1 MDDQGRNTADST
13 TRPVDYVALAPGQSV
28 GRYKIIATLG
38 QGGFGI
44 TYLARDTQLDR
55 EVALKEYLPPALAV
69 RLDGAS
75 VLPRSTE
82 AADDFSWGRERFV
95 AEGRTLA
102 SLHEA
107 PAVVKVFDFVEANG
121 TAYMVMELLRGETL
135 ERRVG
140 ESGPLSAR
148 QVDMLLPS
156 LLDGLQVIHDAG
168 FLHRDIKPGNILI
181 NDSGLPT
188 LIDFGA
194 ARFAIAARTSTMTAI
209 FTPGYAAPEQFTSA
223 KQGPWTDIYGL
234 SATLYH
240 AITGKAPPNAFDRLL
255 EDTYEP
261 LAHLKPPG
269 FRAGTLVGVDAGLE
283 VRFDNRPQSIAHWR
297 STLGSKLIE
306 GDATVEMPPPPASA
320 ERPAPPV
327 ASSAFTSF
335 PWPNRRSMAILT
347 ALGVLILL
355 VGGYFL
361 VAPTIS
367 PSQAVFLP
375 NDGPSLLAAQEAEA
389 ALHLSGPDRQRV
401 QMALT
406 ALGFDTRG
414 SDGNLGPRSR
424 EMIAAWQKAR
434 GHAPTGYLTASLLP
448 ALLREVPVPPQPRG
462 SARSAS
468 PASAAK
474 AASGAFDGAY
484 GGGMSTTG
492 ISETPG
498 VVTTE
503 ATIAR
508 DRLSGS
514 IVHPGCGTSTFVL
527 SVAPSGDIA
536 GGGQIRES
544 QGCSLSAFTA
554 TGKVNGGKIVL
565 ELRTSAGT
573 IRGTLDKRGS

>member
-1 MDDQGRNTADST
+1 
-13 TRPVDYVALAPGQSV
+13 
-28 GRYKIIATLG
+28 
-38 QGGFGI
+38 
-44 TYLARDTQLDR
+44 
-55 EVALKEYLPPALAV
+55 
-69 RLDGAS
+69 
-75 VLPRSTE
+75 
-82 AADDFSWGRERFV
+82 
-95 AEGRTLA
+95 
-102 SLHEA
+102 
-107 PAVVKVFDFVEANG
+107 
-121 TAYMVMELLRGETL
+121 MVMELLRGETL

-240 AITGKAPPNAFDRLL
+240 AITGKAPPNAFDRFL

-306 GDATVEMPPPPASA
+306 GDATVEMPPPPAPA

-468 PASAAK
+468 PSSAAK